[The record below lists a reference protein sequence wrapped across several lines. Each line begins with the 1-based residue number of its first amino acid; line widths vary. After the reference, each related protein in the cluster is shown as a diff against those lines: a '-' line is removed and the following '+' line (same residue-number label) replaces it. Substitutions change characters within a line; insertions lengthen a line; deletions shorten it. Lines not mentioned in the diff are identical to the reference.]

1 MTTAAISDVSVA
13 WEGSFGNLAAAS
25 KLPTVAGI
33 TWYPLPVVRS
43 NWVNAARQPEYAL
56 NLTRTSSH
64 EFPGVPATTYNR
76 TAGALW
82 GASPGAPVQRWL
94 GDITVEGPLWTIGD
108 GTTISSYNL
117 HPVVMTWLSSLEV
130 DAPGGGLSD
139 TVAVVGTANSH
150 TATVAADYAIG
161 RGIAA
166 VINNALEFSLVS
178 DIAGAV
184 VTYSPA
190 FSQALPN
197 TADMVR
203 HCYTLFPRLGTPT
216 LSAMMRFNMNG
227 RCYYAFGC
235 RVKEVALQF
244 DGETLTHRTTVEPTV
259 ILRDDTGAAP
269 SAWTKPDGTPCQF
282 KQSYHVMSAA
292 TSSGTVPASLART
305 PLSLHSW
312 SATLRFGLS
321 PVGGGHDSILG
332 RSGTEVTSYSAEASV
347 VSEPSSTLDNMKVS
361 REERTLLLGCG
372 PAGGRGVLEGW
383 GCGLAIM
390 AAHLAESPALDEG
403 PEQRH
408 VLNATFRAG
417 RYALEDASAD
427 AANTEFRFLLP
438 M

>member
-1 MTTAAISDVSVA
+1 MTTAAVSDLSVA
-13 WEGSFGNLAAAS
+13 WEGSFGNLSATS

-33 TWYPLPVVRS
+33 TWYPAPVVRA
-43 NWVNAARQPEYAL
+43 NWVGASRQPEYAL
-56 NLTRTSSH
+56 NLTRSRSH
-64 EFPGVPATTYNR
+64 EFPGVPSTVYNR

-82 GASPGAPVQRWL
+82 GASPGSPVQRWL
-94 GDITVEGPLWTIGD
+94 GDITLEGPLWTIGD
-108 GTTISSYNL
+108 GTAISSYNL
-117 HPVVMTWLSSLEV
+117 HPIIMTWLSSLEV

-139 TVAVVGTANSH
+139 TVALVGTANSH

-161 RGIAA
+161 RGLAA

-190 FSQALPN
+190 FSQALPT
-197 TADMVR
+197 TADLVR
-203 HCYTLFPRLGTPT
+203 HCYTLYPRLGTPT
-216 LSAMMRFNMNG
+216 VSAMMRFNMNG
-227 RCYYAFGC
+227 RQYYAFGC
-235 RVKEVALQF
+235 RVSEIALQF
-244 DGETLTHRTTVEPTV
+244 DGETLTHRTTVQPSV
-259 ILRDDTGAAP
+259 ILRDDTGAALDP
-269 SAWTKPDGTPCQF
+269 WVKPDGSPAQF
-282 KQSYHVMSAA
+282 KQSHHVVSAA
-292 TSSGTVPASLART
+292 ISSGSVPASLART
-305 PLSLHSW
+305 ALSLHSW
-312 SATLRFGLS
+312 SGAMRFGLS

-347 VSEPSSTLDNMKVS
+347 TAEPSSTLDAMKVS
-361 REERTLLLGCG
+361 REERSLVLGCG

-383 GCGLAIM
+383 GCAFAIM